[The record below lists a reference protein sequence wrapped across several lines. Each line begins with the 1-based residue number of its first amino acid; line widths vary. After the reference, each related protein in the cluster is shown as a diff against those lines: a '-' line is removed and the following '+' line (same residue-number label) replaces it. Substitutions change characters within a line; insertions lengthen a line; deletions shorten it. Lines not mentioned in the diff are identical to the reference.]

1 MAQGDLPEIFGSDW
15 EPKETLDFIQP
26 LLQSA
31 AKREVMLFVA
41 QKHDGRIALIS
52 DVWDHLISNE
62 PKQFEGPSWHKFC
75 TRFIHAVSKAI
86 DATNNDKMANEKE
99 TEVIPRRNFD
109 LYVGRRNQHFLL
121 DMKLMLRRLAYYM
134 SIPTSETVSYTHLTL
149 PTKEEV

>member
-15 EPKETLDFIQP
+15 EPKETLEFIQP

-52 DVWDHLISNE
+52 DVWDHIISNE

-75 TRFIHAVSKAI
+75 TVLFMPLVKQSMQQIMTRW
-86 DATNNDKMANEKE
+86 
-99 TEVIPRRNFD
+99 P
-109 LYVGRRNQHFLL
+109 
-121 DMKLMLRRLAYYM
+121 MKRKL
-134 SIPTSETVSYTHLTL
+134 
-149 PTKEEV
+149 K